1 MISQILWF
9 STLTDSVQELL
20 SNDSEATLQ
29 DFLNFTETRQLTRQ
43 THILT
48 AVQKYGEALENGSW
62 RVQKSPTIPER
73 ASTTRRYK
81 RRLQRLFNGEVKLRS
96 KLE

>member
-1 MISQILWF
+1 MRQILWY

-20 SNDSEATLQ
+20 STYDSEATLQ
-29 DFLNFTETRQLTRQ
+29 DFLNFTEGRQLTMQ
-43 THILT
+43 TPVLT

-62 RVQKSPTIPER
+62 PVQKFPTIPEL

-81 RRLQRLFNGEVKLRS
+81 HRLRRLFKGED
-96 KLE
+96 